1 MIKKS
6 IFLAFF
12 LMIGCSTLS
21 RKEIEEAYLNE
32 LDSTMIEVYL
42 KGYKKNSNNKKILKS
57 SKEKQ
62 EKDKKNDHHN
72 QFQRYI
78 LDFQLNQVGI

>member
-42 KGYKKNSNNKKILKS
+42 KGYKKNSNNKKALKS
-57 SKEKQ
+57 KKKSK
-62 EKDKKNDHHN
+62 KKIRKMSITINFKGTYLTFN
-72 QFQRYI
+72 
-78 LDFQLNQVGI
+78 